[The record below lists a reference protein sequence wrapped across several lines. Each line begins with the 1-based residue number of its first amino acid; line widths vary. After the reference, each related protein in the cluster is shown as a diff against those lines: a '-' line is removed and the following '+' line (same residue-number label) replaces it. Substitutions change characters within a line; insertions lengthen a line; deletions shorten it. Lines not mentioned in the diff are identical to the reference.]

1 MSHSGVTGVPGATG
15 PSRTQWLVITA
26 VVVCLAL
33 VAGGLLYLLPVL
45 ELLGNHDAAPGRGV
59 PAPAHAP
66 PPLDSKQRINI
77 LLLGSDNDQKFPQDA
92 LLSQTMIVVSVDPA
106 HHQVT
111 LLSLPRDL
119 WVEIPGHGQAKID
132 LAYARGGAP
141 LARATVEKAFKIPIH
156 YYAWVGLKGLVRVV
170 DRVGGIDV
178 DVLHPVLDD
187 NYPNDFNDS
196 GYGTERVYLAA
207 GPQHL
212 DGRHALQY
220 VRSRHGD
227 LLSDFGRSIRQQQV
241 LLALQQRAE
250 GMDLVTALPSFAR
263 DLNGHVKT
271 DLDLVRVTQLG
282 LFMRGLGKG
291 DVRQAFITP
300 YVRDATSPDG
310 QQILLADWPAIN
322 RYLRQ
327 LFGAELLP

>member
-1 MSHSGVTGVPGATG
+1 MNQSGVTGVPGATG

-59 PAPAHAP
+59 PARAHAP

-310 QQILLADWPAIN
+310 QQILLADWPAVN

-327 LFGAELLP
+327 LFGDDLLP

>member
-1 MSHSGVTGVPGATG
+1 MNQSGVTGVPGATG

-119 WVEIPGHGQAKID
+119 WVEIPGLMRPDEI
-132 LAYARGGAP
+132 
-141 LARATVEKAFKIPIH
+141 II
-156 YYAWVGLKGLVRVV
+156 VGRPSRVPGEYRLLMVTLKR
-170 DRVGGIDV
+170 
-178 DVLHPVLDD
+178 P
-187 NYPNDFNDS
+187 
-196 GYGTERVYLAA
+196 
-207 GPQHL
+207 L
-212 DGRHALQY
+212 DGFTW
-220 VRSRHGD
+220 GT
-227 LLSDFGRSIRQQQV
+227 RQGEAV
-241 LLALQQRAE
+241 
-250 GMDLVTALPSFAR
+250 D
-263 DLNGHVKT
+263 
-271 DLDLVRVTQLG
+271 
-282 LFMRGLGKG
+282 
-291 DVRQAFITP
+291 
-300 YVRDATSPDG
+300 
-310 QQILLADWPAIN
+310 
-322 RYLRQ
+322 
-327 LFGAELLP
+327 

>member
-1 MSHSGVTGVPGATG
+1 MNQSGVTGVPGATG
-15 PSRTQWLVITA
+15 PSRTQWLVFTA

-33 VAGGLLYLLPVL
+33 VAGGVLYLLPVL

-111 LLSLPRDL
+111 LLSLLRDL

-207 GPQHL
+207 GPPHL
-212 DGRHALQY
+212 HGPPPPQYGRPPHC
-220 VRSRHGD
+220 D
-227 LLSDFGRSIRQQQV
+227 LLSGLGRPIPPQPVV
-241 LLALQQRAE
+241 LAPPQPAE
-250 GMDLVTALPSFAR
+250 GM
-263 DLNGHVKT
+263 
-271 DLDLVRVTQLG
+271 
-282 LFMRGLGKG
+282 GLGTGLPALAKKLK
-291 DVRQAFITP
+291 RH
-300 YVRDATSPDG
+300 G
-310 QQILLADWPAIN
+310 QNDP
-322 RYLRQ
+322 
-327 LFGAELLP
+327 

>member
-26 VVVCLAL
+26 ALVGLAL
-33 VAGGLLYLLPVL
+33 IVGGRLYLLPVL
-45 ELLGNHDAAPGRGV
+45 QLLGAHDAAPARGV

-77 LLLGSDNDQKFPQDA
+77 LLLGSDNDQKFQQDA

-119 WVEIPGHGQAKID
+119 WVDIPGHGIGKID

-141 LARATVEKAFKIPIH
+141 LARATVERVFKIPIH

-170 DRVGGIDV
+170 DRAGGVDV

-187 NYPNDFNDS
+187 NYPNDFSDS

-227 LLSDFGRSIRQQQV
+227 LLSDFVHSYRPQQV
-241 LLALQQRAE
+241 LLALQRRTE

-271 DLDLVRVTQLG
+271 DLDLVRRAQL
-282 LFMRGLGKG
+282 LLVIRGLHAG
-291 DVRQAFITP
+291 DVHQAFITP
-300 YVRDATSPDG
+300 FVRDAVSPDG
-310 QQILLADWPAIN
+310 LQILQADWRAVN
-322 RYLRQ
+322 AYLRQ
-327 LFGAELLP
+327 LFGGDLLP

>member
-1 MSHSGVTGVPGATG
+1 MNQSGVTGVPGATG

-59 PAPAHAP
+59 PAPAHGP
-66 PPLDSKQRINI
+66 TPLDSKQRINI
-77 LLLGSDNDQKFPQDA
+77 LLLGSDNAQEFPQDA
-92 LLSQTMIVVSVDPA
+92 MLSQTMIVVSVDPA

-119 WVEIPGHGQAKID
+119 WVEIPGYPSAKID
-132 LAYARGGAP
+132 LAYAKGGAP

-156 YYAWVGLKGLVRVV
+156 YYAWVGLSGLIRVV
-170 DRVGGIDV
+170 DRVGGVDV

-187 NYPNDFNDS
+187 NYPNDFSDS
-196 GYGTERVYLAA
+196 GYGTERVYLSA

-212 DGRHALQY
+212 DGRHTLQY

-227 LLSDFGRSIRQQQV
+227 LLSDFGRSVRQQQV
-241 LLALQQRAE
+241 LLAMQQRTA
-250 GMDLVTALPSFAR
+250 GMDLVTAIPSFAR

-271 DLDLVRVTQLG
+271 DLDLVRLTQLM
-282 LFMRGLGKG
+282 LFMRGLRAG
-291 DVRQAFITP
+291 DVHQAFIMP
-300 YVRDATSPDG
+300 FVRGAVSMDG
-310 QQILLADWPAIN
+310 LHSLSDDCPAVYAFLHQIS
-322 RYLRQ
+322 
-327 LFGAELLP
+327 